1 MAPLIATEPS
11 LVAGTVERLPL
22 KDPIGVLTALTMTT
36 SCPETNEKR
45 RSYSLNAHLT
55 ETVLA
60 P

>member
-1 MAPLIATEPS
+1 MAPLIAMEPS

-45 RSYSLNAHLT
+45 SYSLNAHLT
-55 ETVLA
+55 ETVLG

>member
-1 MAPLIATEPS
+1 MEPS

-36 SCPETNEKR
+36 SCSDTNEKR
-45 RSYSLNAHLT
+45 RSYSLNTHLT